1 MQVNIQDD
9 INNMDK
15 HGEIKVLDYINSL
28 KIEEFKDEYKK
39 KVLDKIETDDE
50 NKIKENLNYI
60 ADLMG
65 IEEKQNQKDYYR
77 SKFIKIIGNKN
88 FIDKYKNSEA
98 LTEDILKEVFSFN
111 YNDYNEYNELNDIQK
126 EINEKKPLEVNKS
139 LLGCFDEIIK

>member
-98 LTEDILKEVFSFN
+98 LTKDILKEVFSFN
-111 YNDYNEYNELNDIQK
+111 YNELNDIQK
-126 EINEKKPLEVNKS
+126 EINEKKSLEVNKS
-139 LLGCFDEIIK
+139 LLDCFDELIK

>member
-9 INNMDK
+9 IMDK

-88 FIDKYKNSEA
+88 FIDKYKKNSENSENSENFEA
-98 LTEDILKEVFSFN
+98 LTKDILKEVFSFN
-111 YNDYNEYNELNDIQK
+111 YNDYNELNDIQK
-126 EINEKKPLEVNKS
+126 EINEKNELVVNNPYLK
-139 LLGCFDEIIK
+139 F